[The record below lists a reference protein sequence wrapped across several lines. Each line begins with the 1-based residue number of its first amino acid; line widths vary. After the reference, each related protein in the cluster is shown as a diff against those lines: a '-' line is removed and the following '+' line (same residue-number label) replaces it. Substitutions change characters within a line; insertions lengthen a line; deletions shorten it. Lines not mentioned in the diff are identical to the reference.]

1 MLQDALAPDVLRPV
15 DSQIGPVLSMSRIVR
30 QEKRPVRT
38 DGALVDVRQSTQA
51 RRELISTNPR
61 CLVPGA

>member
-38 DGALVDVRQSTQA
+38 DGALVFASNDPVAATA
-51 RRELISTNPR
+51 PKPGAR